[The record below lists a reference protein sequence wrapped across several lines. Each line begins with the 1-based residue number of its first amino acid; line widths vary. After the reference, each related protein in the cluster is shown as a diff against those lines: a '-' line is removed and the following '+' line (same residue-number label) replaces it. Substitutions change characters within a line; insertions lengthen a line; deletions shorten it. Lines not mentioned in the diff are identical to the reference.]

1 MLNSELLADLGNHKR
16 ALQDSGF
23 KSDKVMNAMLDRF
36 LRDFADNSN
45 TLVSMSG
52 GGTKYTN
59 YQSLELLNNHEE
71 YWK

>member
-1 MLNSELLADLGNHKR
+1 MLNSELLADLGKHKK
-16 ALQDSGF
+16 ALQDLGF
-23 KSDKVMNAMLDRF
+23 KSGNVMNAMLDRF
-36 LRDFADNSN
+36 LRDFVDNSN

-59 YQSLELLNNHEE
+59 YQSLELLNKHEE